1 MERSMTVKFKRMKEG
16 AVVPKYKTLQSA
28 GCDLYTCEDT
38 VVHEGRNLVK
48 LGFGIQLPVGTEAQV
63 RPRSGCS
70 IKGMPTDL
78 EQINADADV
87 LLGTIDADY
96 RGECGVIIKSTET
109 FTIPKGTRIAQM
121 VISKYER
128 AEYEEVDTLDEG
140 GDRGTGGFGS
150 TGVK

>member
-1 MERSMTVKFKRMKEG
+1 M
-16 AVVPKYKTLQSA
+16 Q
-28 GCDLYTCEDT
+28 
-38 VVHEGRNLVK
+38 
-48 LGFGIQLPVGTEAQV
+48 VGTEAQV

-70 IKGMPTDL
+70 INGMPTDL

-96 RGECGVIIKSTET
+96 RGECGVIIKSHDT